1 MQEPDKSP
9 LPRRQE
15 TTSKKLPERNG
26 PISDEDLHK
35 HLRSLDG
42 LSSAAADE
50 KRVQPPQPP
59 GKLVE
64 EPTGRPPKPTG
75 RAVWWWVVVVVGLGV
90 LGAGAMTALQS
101 NRFCASLRFC
111 SVERVETVNAA
122 LAATQRTTKRLED
135 AANLKAFEDETAY
148 LEGQL
153 QQIGRDGVIS
163 DAQRD
168 TLNQLR
174 RKADEAKVRLKREHH
189 DQRIVDQVGAA
200 LRSRSPT
207 EQERRHWLQEL
218 QPVAATSFSHREAQ
232 ALRQRLQPPPPPPP
246 RPQPNPSDP
255 PSSLRFTSP
264 APSRAT
270 RATPPSAPVSGS
282 GDDAPYRTDP
292 LW

>member
-1 MQEPDKSP
+1 MQEPDTSP

-15 TTSKKLPERNG
+15 ITSKKLPERNG

-42 LSSAAADE
+42 LSRAAADE
-50 KRVQPPQPP
+50 KRDQPPQPP
-59 GKLVE
+59 EELVE
-64 EPTGRPPKPTG
+64 EQTEPPPEPPG
-75 RAVWWWVVVVVGLGV
+75 RAVWWWVVVVFGLGV

-111 SVERVETVNAA
+111 SVERVESVNAA
-122 LAATQRTTKRLED
+122 LAAAQRTTKRLED
-135 AANLKAFEDETAY
+135 AANMKAFEDEAAY

-174 RKADEAKVRLKREHH
+174 RKADEAEVRLKREHH
-189 DQRIVDQVGAA
+189 HQRIVDQVGAA

-246 RPQPNPSDP
+246 RRQPNLSAP
-255 PSSLRFTSP
+255 PSSPRFTPP
-264 APSRAT
+264 ALPRAT
-270 RATPPSAPVSGS
+270 RATRPSAPVSGS
-282 GDDAPYRTDP
+282 GDDAPYRTEP